1 VAGLTAAYVLQ
12 RDADVTLY
20 EADERLGGRADTH
33 DVPAAGGRLLGID
46 TGFIVHNERTY
57 PALCLFVF
65 LANHG
70 MLSVKGAPAW
80 RTVVG
85 RSARYVARRQRH
97 GGSFRRRGH
106 RDAAS

>member
-1 VAGLTAAYVLQ
+1 M
-12 RDADVTLY
+12 
-20 EADERLGGRADTH
+20 
-33 DVPAAGGRLLGID
+33 LGID